1 MALRYTIYAAQG
13 CEWIIHPSIHSFIHS
28 LHEYY
33 YIVISH
39 HRINSCELSGPMW
52 PWPLTFL
59 PTNRV
64 NIYTYE
70 VALAARRRVG
80 CGLKEQTGSVSWPEA
95 TKRGYLQC
103 LLSSLLDYVWV
114 CLFTLMLFYFVTVCV
129 LSLGCYRAPL
139 CVSAVFAV
147 AWCPSVTLVD
157 CIQTAKIS
165 SNLCVGPVAPSF

>member
-1 MALRYTIYAAQG
+1 MSWNGPKIYDIRCSG
-13 CEWIIHPSIHSFIHS
+13 LWVNHPSIHSFIH
-28 LHEYY
+28 YTNII
-33 YIVISH
+33 IVSY
-39 HRINSCELSGPMW
+39 RITELIHVNWVGPCDLDLW
-52 PWPLTFL
+52 VTFL

-103 LLSSLLDYVWV
+103 LLSSLLGYVWV
-114 CLFTLMLFYFVTVCV
+114 CLFTLMLFYFATVCV

-147 AWCPSVTLVD
+147 AWCPSVCHVSGLYPD
-157 CIQTAKIS
+157 CWRYRQTYVSAR
-165 SNLCVGPVAPSF
+165 